1 VLIWE
6 LGIKE
11 SKAISVY
18 PSGNGG
24 HISAMLNAWAFKYNL
39 IRDLTGINPARDGSL
54 SQDALLGVNQ
64 MSDLAS
70 NTVTKHIVDTG

>member
-1 VLIWE
+1 VLIW
-6 LGIKE
+6 GTWIKE

>member
-1 VLIWE
+1 MEDIFQ
-6 LGIKE
+6 
-11 SKAISVY
+11 S
-18 PSGNGG
+18 
-24 HISAMLNAWAFKYNL
+24 NAWAFKYNL

-70 NTVTKHIVDTG
+70 NTVTAYSRYRSNDE